1 MISRRDAPQWIKEAG
16 RGATRT
22 VGRLTADARLLPGLL
37 MVGTQRGGTTSLFR
51 ALAEHPALVQPNFH
65 KGVHY
70 FDVEYRRGLA
80 WYQGHF
86 PRRAAARRRLEGA
99 AAMNGAGMAGVEPI
113 AFESAGY
120 YMHHPTAPRRIAADL
135 PGVKLLA
142 TLRDPVER
150 AYSAHRHELMRGFET
165 EEFERALELE
175 PERLKGEVEKIVAD
189 PAYLS
194 HAHRHQAYL
203 DRSQYVDQIEVL
215 YELFGRDRVLVIFA
229 EDFFATPEP
238 VYDRVLDFLGLPH
251 VHPSAFERTNA
262 RPRSPMPDTL
272 RKRLDEHFLPYDERL
287 ADLLGEVPPWRR

>member
-1 MISRRDAPQWIKEAG
+1 MISRSDAPQWLKSAG
-16 RGATRT
+16 RSATRT
-22 VGRLTADARLLPGLL
+22 VGRLTADARLLPGFL

-51 ALAEHPALVQPNFH
+51 ALAQHPALVQPNFH

-70 FDVEYRRGLA
+70 FDVNYHRGMA

-86 PRRAAARRRLEGA
+86 PRRTTARRRLQGA
-99 AAMNGAGMAGVEPI
+99 SGFQDVEPI

-120 YMHHPTAPRRIAADL
+120 YMHHPLAPHRIAQDL
-135 PGVKLLA
+135 PGVKLVA
-142 TLRDPVER
+142 ILRDPVER

-189 PAYLS
+189 PTYLS

-203 DRSQYVDQIEVL
+203 DRGRYADQIEVL
-215 YELFGRDRVLVIFA
+215 YDLFGRDHVLVIFA

-238 VYDRVLDFLGLPH
+238 VFDRVLDFLGLPH
-251 VHPSAFERTNA
+251 VHPAAFEQHNA
-262 RPRSPMPDTL
+262 RPRSPMPDSL
-272 RKRLDEHFLPYDERL
+272 RKRLDEHFLPHDRRL
-287 ADLLGEVPPWRR
+287 ADLLGETPAWRR